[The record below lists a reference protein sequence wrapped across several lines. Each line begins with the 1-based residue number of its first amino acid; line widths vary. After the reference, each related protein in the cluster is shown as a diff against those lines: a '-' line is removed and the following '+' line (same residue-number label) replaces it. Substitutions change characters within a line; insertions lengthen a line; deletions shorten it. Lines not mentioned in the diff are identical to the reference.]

1 MKFSHKPR
9 LNTGYHTEEEIRM
22 LFSKLTGT
30 AIDSTFRLNPPFY
43 TDFGKNIHIAKKVFI
58 NFNCVFMDRGGIS
71 IGDYSLIGP
80 GVNLLTINHQQN
92 PYERSSTIS
101 KPIVIGRRVW
111 IGAGAIFLSG
121 VTVGDH
127 AIISAGAVVTHDV
140 PENAVVAGNPAK
152 VIKMLS
158 GKVEN
163 KLI

>member
-1 MKFSHKPR
+1 
-9 LNTGYHTEEEIRM
+9 
-22 LFSKLTGT
+22 
-30 AIDSTFRLNPPFY
+30 
-43 TDFGKNIHIAKKVFI
+43 
-58 NFNCVFMDRGGIS
+58 MDRGGIS